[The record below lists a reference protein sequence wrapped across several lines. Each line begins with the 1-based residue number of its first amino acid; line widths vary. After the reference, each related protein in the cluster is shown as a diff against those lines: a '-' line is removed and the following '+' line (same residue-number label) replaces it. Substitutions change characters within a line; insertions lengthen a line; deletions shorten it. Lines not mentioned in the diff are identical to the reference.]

1 MKDIYCKPFSNLHKR
16 IGQISCSIVQRFCV
30 MFFLVV
36 LLVLGQQNASLAV
49 DDPNQSSQKE
59 KKKLSEYATI
69 EEVLSSRLPHEQIID
84 NIIRIL
90 SAESVEESLNKLDE
104 IDLYI
109 KSYQLLM
116 DTPDTAIPLDVS
128 VGQKDIVAI
137 MGHRRFLKVV
147 DEFSL
152 LSRKEA
158 ARLVSREII
167 SSLSEYNKLF
177 DSYMKRHA
185 KTFKHNQKRP
195 RGKKRKSLGFTIS
208 VRGGKPTLI
217 AVRYKILALVLIS
230 GDLQLQQAQPAISKV
245 LETAIEQRDIFYN
258 RGLFDEFDAWFMLM
272 DGSLYNRQIIATAVL
287 GTYVDPD
294 KQKEILKQFGCKFK
308 SERLTRYNAAVA
320 PYGLSDFPPE
330 SGPIDYSKGELTVK
344 YLEPLN
350 DSKFDGIVN
359 AATEA
364 RQQNMMP
371 AEPAK

>member
-1 MKDIYCKPFSNLHKR
+1 MSFS
-16 IGQISCSIVQRFCV
+16 I
-30 MFFLVV
+30 V
-36 LLVLGQQNASLAV
+36 LLVFSLQIISLAV

-59 KKKLSEYATI
+59 KKKLSDYATI

-116 DTPDTAIPLDVS
+116 DTPDRGIPLDVS

-185 KTFKHNQKRP
+185 KMFKHNQKRP

-208 VRGGKPTLI
+208 VRDGKPTLI
-217 AVRYKILALVLIS
+217 AVRYKVLALVLIS
-230 GDLQLQQAQPAISKV
+230 GNLQLQQAQPAVTKV

-272 DGSLYNRQIIATAVL
+272 DGSLYNRQIVATAVL

-294 KQKEILKQFGCKFK
+294 KQKEILKQFRCKFK

-350 DSKFDGIVN
+350 DSKFDDIIN
-359 AATEA
+359 AAIKA
-364 RQQNMMP
+364 RQQNMTP
-371 AEPAK
+371 TEPKE